1 MPYIIQVTGP
11 VAETLLEVPAS
22 SLRDFI
28 GLELEADGQAVKKL
42 REMNPHIP
50 AIRGTYEVAFS
61 DALAALAL
69 ANRIDA
75 GIMWDV
81 IRPHLIYVPHT
92 SAQIIAS

>member
-1 MPYIIQVTGP
+1 MPYTIRVTGP
-11 VAETLLEVPAS
+11 VTDTLLGATDS
-22 SLRDFI
+22 TLRSFI
-28 GLELEADGQAVKKL
+28 GLELEANSWAVKKL

-50 AIRGTYEVAFS
+50 TICNTYEVAFS

-75 GIMWDV
+75 AITWDV
-81 IRPHLIYVPHT
+81 IRPHLIYIPHT